1 MCIGQVAMQM
11 PAVLAPDEL
20 PITIDVL
27 YFRKV
32 GVGVA
37 NNHSINP
44 HKIIDL
50 GKGRWPSGFT

>member
-1 MCIGQVAMQM
+1 M